1 MDIGQAFQQFDPTEI
16 LEAYK
21 KVQKKKAQLVIK
33 EVHWSDETSQPRED
47 KWDYCTLKNGEIV
60 GFEPD
65 GTPFDPRFNNGHA
78 CRYTV
83 NENLGE
89 GWWDYIDEWLD

>member
-1 MDIGQAFQQFDPTEI
+1 MGIGRTFQQYDPTEV

-21 KVQKKKAQLVIK
+21 KVQKKKAQLAVK
-33 EVHWSDETSQPRED
+33 EIHWSDDVAQPQED
-47 KWDYCTLKNGEIV
+47 EWDYCMLKNGEIV

-65 GTPFDPRFNNGHA
+65 STPFDPRFDDGHA
-78 CRYTV
+78 CRHTV
-83 NENLGE
+83 DENLGE